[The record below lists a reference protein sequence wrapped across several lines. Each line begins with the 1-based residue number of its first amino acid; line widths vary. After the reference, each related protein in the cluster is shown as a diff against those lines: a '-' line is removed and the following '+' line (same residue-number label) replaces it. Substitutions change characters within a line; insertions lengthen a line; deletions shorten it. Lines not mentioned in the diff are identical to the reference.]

1 MAAIEFTGKE
11 IHSRVLQAVPGVS
24 ENYVLNLIN
33 EAMIDMGQFLQKVEY
48 AKTNL
53 VHNQLWYALDDDE
66 DITVNKVFRCV
77 ILNSDG
83 EYIKI
88 PRLTNQEI
96 KQFYRNYYLYIIHI
110 EIKYLESTCL
120 LKMQNLN

>member
-11 IHSRVLQAVPGVS
+11 IYSRVLQAVPDIS

-33 EAMIDMGQFLQKVEY
+33 EALIDMGRYTNQIEN

-66 DITVNKVFRCV
+66 SVTINKVFRCT
-77 ILNSDG
+77 IKNSEG
-83 EYIKI
+83 EFIKI
-88 PRLTNQEI
+88 PRLSNGEI
-96 KQFYRNYYLYIIHI
+96 KQFYN
-110 EIKYLESTCL
+110 ESST
-120 LKMQNLN
+120 QANTNWTEV

>member
-11 IHSRVLQAVPGVS
+11 IYSRVLQAVPGIS

-33 EAMIDMGQFLQKVEY
+33 EALVDMGRYTNQIEN

-53 VHNQLWYALDDDE
+53 AHNQLWYALDDDE
-66 DITVNKVFRCV
+66 SVTINKVFRCT
-77 ILNSDG
+77 IKNSNG

-88 PRLTNQEI
+88 PRLSNGEI
-96 KQFYRNYYLYIIHI
+96 KQFYNESNTQSETSWT
-110 EIKYLESTCL
+110 EI
-120 LKMQNLN
+120 